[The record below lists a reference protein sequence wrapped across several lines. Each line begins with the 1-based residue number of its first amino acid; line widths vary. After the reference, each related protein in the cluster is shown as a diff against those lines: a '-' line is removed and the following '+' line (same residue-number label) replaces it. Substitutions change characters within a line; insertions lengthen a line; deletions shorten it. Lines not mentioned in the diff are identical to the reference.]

1 MKDLEILDQ
10 LLNNEKAN
18 PYHFFLSG
26 CLNKTKQKAV
36 VSIATLDQLKEII
49 IKFDDH
55 QLFDFLE
62 GFILDGGTDV
72 MGEDEY
78 WEFIEVS
85 GLYGEAT

>member
-1 MKDLEILDQ
+1 MNDLEMLDQ

-18 PYHFFLSG
+18 PYHLFVSE
-26 CLNKTKQKAV
+26 CRDKTKRKAV

-55 QLFDFLE
+55 ELFDFLE
-62 GFILDGGTDV
+62 DFIIDGGTNV
-72 MGEDEY
+72 MSEDDY

-85 GLYGEAT
+85 GLS